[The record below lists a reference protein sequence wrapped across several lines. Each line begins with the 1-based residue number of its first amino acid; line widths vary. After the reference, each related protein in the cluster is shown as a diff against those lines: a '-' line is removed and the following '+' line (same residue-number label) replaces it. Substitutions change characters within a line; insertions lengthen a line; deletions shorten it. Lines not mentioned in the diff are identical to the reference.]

1 MSTVYFPHKI
11 RHKFSDNFQVLELV
25 LQGCNGDIVRAIE
38 HCLAV
43 DDRRVDSNK
52 IERPSYH
59 SSESNSSNSL
69 NPTTPT
75 SPAEFFKNLTAP
87 SRPFQGLPTFQ
98 PYMVSNFNIFYVSFV
113 CSDFFHNEVL

>member
-1 MSTVYFPHKI
+1 M
-11 RHKFSDNFQVLELV
+11 LELV

-43 DDRRVDSNK
+43 DDSRVDSK
-52 IERPSYH
+52 SVQRPSYR
-59 SSESNSSNSL
+59 SSESSSSASQLSL

-98 PYMVSNFNIFYVSFV
+98 PYMVSNRISVYSTQKIPGENSTAIAYR
-113 CSDFFHNEVL
+113 L